1 MRSFVLRPGSV
12 ALQLLGAVLLC
23 VFCAMVVV
31 PAAAAVQIQK
41 VTAGGVEAWLVEDHA
56 NPIISVR
63 IAFRN
68 AGSAIDPPDKGGLS
82 RMVAAL
88 LDEGAGDLDSQAF
101 QAKLEDL
108 AIRLSFDADRD
119 NFGGTLTTLTANR
132 EVAFQLLRLALTQ
145 PRFDAEP
152 MARIR
157 SQLEAQLRREAEDP
171 EARASRQLWATL
183 FPDTPYGRPVM
194 GTAESLPRISRN
206 DLLRFVR
213 ERLARDTLVLGVV
226 GDVTP
231 AELTT
236 LLQQSFGGLPEKA
249 VSATLGDMSL
259 AGSGRTVVVDMD
271 VPQSAVA
278 FAQRGLKRDDPRFYA
293 LTVLNQILGGSGL
306 SSRLFDEVREKR
318 GLVYGVYTSPV
329 PLDHAALILGG
340 AGTANER
347 VEETLSVI
355 RQVWRDFA
363 EHGAS
368 AKELAD
374 AKTFLTGSF
383 PLRFAG
389 SSRLAGLLTSIQLE
403 NLGIDYLDRR
413 NQLIEL
419 VSLDDVN
426 GLANQLLSADALTF
440 VIVGR
445 PQGLTTSR

>member
-1 MRSFVLRPGSV
+1 MRSFTLRPGAVVLS
-12 ALQLLGAVLLC
+12 LLGAVLLT
-23 VFCAMVVV
+23 VFSVMVV

-56 NPIISVR
+56 NPIISAR
-63 IAFRN
+63 IAFRH
-68 AGSAIDPPDKGGLS
+68 AGSAIDPPEKSGLS
-82 RMVAAL
+82 RMAAAL

-132 EVAFQLLRLALTQ
+132 DVAFQLLRLALTQ

-171 EARASRQLWATL
+171 ESRANRQLWATL
-183 FPDTPYGRPVM
+183 FPDAPYGRPVM
-194 GTAESLPRISRN
+194 GTAESLSHITRT

-236 LLQQSFGGLPEKA
+236 LLQQSFGGLPDKA
-249 VSATLGDMSL
+249 VSVSLGDMAL
-259 AGSGRTVVVDMD
+259 GGFGRTVVVDMN

-278 FAQRGLKRDDPRFYA
+278 FAQPGLKRDDPRFYA

-347 VEETLSVI
+347 VEETVSVI
-355 RQVWRDFA
+355 RQVWRNFA

-368 AKELAD
+368 ENELGD

-413 NQLIEL
+413 NQLIES

-426 GLANQLLSADALTF
+426 GLANHLLAADALTF
-440 VIVGR
+440 VVVGR
-445 PQGLTTSR
+445 PQGLAPSR